1 MRRFLIW
8 FGIIFGIFVIFIVAA
23 YLFISALF
31 DTEPYIPE
39 TSYLALNIVGS
50 IPEYQV
56 PDILEE
62 QISGSQMDL
71 KKIRQTLNM
80 AAVDD
85 RIKGVILKV
94 SYVRTGYA
102 KLQEIHQLIS
112 KYKESGKKI
121 LAVLDVGLTR
131 DYYLA
136 TACDSIFI
144 QPEGMLLLTGVAA
157 EVTFYKD
164 LLTKVGIEADF
175 EHIGKYKSYPET
187 YTRNSMSDNRRE
199 VINNILDNRYNEL
212 LSTISELRNISPHIL
227 NELINNVSGF
237 IPKEAVQYELVDGI
251 KHYEEVTSSL
261 VDKDQNIS
269 EVSAL
274 EYSRIS
280 PSSFGL
286 GNGPAIAVIYCTGSI
301 MGGEDGSDPVFGSTM
316 GANRVIRNIKQATR
330 SSYTKAIIVRI
341 NSPGGSGI
349 ASERIWNAIL
359 EAKKEKPVI
368 ASISDLGASGGY
380 FIAMAADTI
389 LAQEASLI
397 GSIGVF
403 IGKFSLKGLYQKIGI
418 NTESIRRGKNS
429 LLFSLNSKFSNS
441 ERRIVRKMISD
452 FYSSFISKVAEARNK
467 TIDES
472 HAVAQGRVWTG
483 NDGLTHGL
491 IDKFGGLDEAI
502 KIAKEMAGIDA
513 DKDPKLVFYPK
524 SKSFLKSITRTL
536 NIWENPVDEIE
547 KFVMKIQVH
556 PLSLM
561 SYKIIYH

>member
-8 FGIIFGIFVIFIVAA
+8 FGIIFGIFVIFIVVA

-50 IPEYQV
+50 IPEYRV

-94 SYVRTGYA
+94 SYVQTGYA

-112 KYKESGKKI
+112 IYKKSGKKI
-121 LAVLDVGLTR
+121 FAVLEVGLTR

-164 LLTKVGIEADF
+164 LLKKVGIEADF

-187 YTRNSMSDNRRE
+187 YTRNSISDNRRE

-212 LSTISELRNISPHIL
+212 LSKISERRNISPHVL

-237 IPKEAVQYELVDGI
+237 TPKEAVQYKLVDGI
-251 KHYEEVTSSL
+251 KHYEEVTNSL
-261 VDKDQNIS
+261 VDKDQDIS
-269 EVSAL
+269 KVSAL

-280 PSSFGL
+280 PSSLGL

-316 GANRVIRNIKQATR
+316 GANRVIRNIKQATK
-330 SSYTKAIIVRI
+330 SSYTKAIIIRI
-341 NSPGGSGI
+341 NSPGGSGM

-368 ASISDLGASGGY
+368 ATISDLGASGGY

-403 IGKFSLKGLYQKIGI
+403 IGKFSLNGLYQKIGI
-418 NTESIRRGKNS
+418 STESIRRGKNS

-441 ERRIVRKMISD
+441 ERRIVRKMITD

-467 TIDES
+467 SIDEIQT
-472 HAVAQGRVWTG
+472 VAQGRVWTG
-483 NDGLTHGL
+483 KDGLDHNL

-502 KIAKEMAGIDA
+502 ELAKEMAGIDA
-513 DKDPKLVFYPK
+513 NKDPKLVFYPK
-524 SKSFLKSITRTL
+524 SKSFLKSITR
-536 NIWENPVDEIE
+536 NINVWENPID
-547 KFVMKIQVH
+547 KIVKYVKKMQIH

-561 SYKIIYH
+561 SYKIVYH